1 METKKR
7 VYKQPQVIIHTIEVQ
22 PLMDAFSM
30 PKDDGPGTGTVII
43 ESPRPPFGL
52 NGELGEGEY
61 IHESVSVWE

>member
-1 METKKR
+1 METKKKA
-7 VYKQPQVIIHTIEVQ
+7 YKQPQVIIREIEVQ

-52 NGELGEGEY
+52 GGELGEDEY
-61 IHESVSVWE
+61 LRESVSIWD